1 MELDEIRDA
10 CDDIQY
16 YIENDDGTLLNA
28 LDGDDEAEYEFKMAF
43 AEVSSKADQLYD
55 ALLENTNYDDDI
67 EQTFDDCTVALIGNR
82 YEVLWYDS
90 VEEDYYALTSFEQG
104 LAQTESGKRIMRSTK
119 AEMLSKIGQ
128 CMGITLAFFDLR
140 HQYDYLKATMDILR
154 DENTSILR
162 TIKQIDDA
170 YDAAY
175 KENFRP
181 WENATEIFDRLV
193 GELPERTWIE

>member
-1 MELDEIRDA
+1 MEVSRREADVREQKMFLESLGWEHIRMELDEIRDA
-10 CDDIQY
+10 CDAIQY

-55 ALLENTNYDDDI
+55 ALLENTNHDDDI

-82 YEVLWYDS
+82 YEVLGYDS

-128 CMGITLAFFDLR
+128 CMGITFAFFDLR
-140 HQYDYLKATMDILR
+140 HQYDYLKVTMDILR
-154 DENTSILR
+154 DEVEEL
-162 TIKQIDDA
+162 K
-170 YDAAY
+170 AA
-175 KENFRP
+175 
-181 WENATEIFDRLV
+181 L
-193 GELPERTWIE
+193 